1 MRIPIEKA
9 KDHLRQLGRVR
20 IWSGQWGKYWGKH
33 YSGYTTQGHQA
44 GIYFATDAY
53 EHTKHVGPEKEI
65 YLEPVNALEE
75 MHNYLEGA
83 QILLDNVY
91 EEYDGCF
98 CDDYKTNL
106 CDKCVRRK
114 KILDM
119 FETLGMKPNKE

>member
-9 KDHLRQLGRVR
+9 KDHLRDMGRVR
-20 IWSGQWGKYWGKH
+20 IWSGQWGKYWGTH
-33 YSGYTTQGHQA
+33 YNGYTSDRHQA

-75 MHNYLEGA
+75 MADYLQDA
-83 QILLDNVY
+83 QILLNNVY

-98 CDDYKTNL
+98 CDDNGAL
-106 CDKCVRRK
+106 CAKCVRRK
-114 KILDM
+114 RILDM
-119 FETLGMKPNKE
+119 FETIGMKPNKE